1 MKNIKVEIGYA
12 ITNRRKDRE
21 KEMTEDCE
29 VNRMDKI
36 LSKKIA
42 AFI

>member
-1 MKNIKVEIGYA
+1 MKVKIGYA

-21 KEMTEDCE
+21 KEMTEGCE
-29 VNRMDKI
+29 VKRMDKI